1 MKTIVYCNVC
11 IILLFFLK
19 ARCVEY
25 LTNTEG
31 RFNSPNYPKNY
42 GNNLKY
48 SWIIEAPRYH
58 TIQLTFVRFDVEGGF
73 DSVEIFDGNSSA
85 SKMIGKYTGNIS
97 IGEISST
104 GSSMR
109 VILRTDSS
117 KSSYGF
123 LAKYKASKL
132 NSHILNSIS
141 QKNVEG

>member
-1 MKTIVYCNVC
+1 
-11 IILLFFLK
+11 
-19 ARCVEY
+19 
-25 LTNTEG
+25 
-31 RFNSPNYPKNY
+31 
-42 GNNLKY
+42 
-48 SWIIEAPRYH
+48 
-58 TIQLTFVRFDVEGGF
+58 
-73 DSVEIFDGNSSA
+73 
-85 SKMIGKYTGNIS
+85 MIGKYTGNIS